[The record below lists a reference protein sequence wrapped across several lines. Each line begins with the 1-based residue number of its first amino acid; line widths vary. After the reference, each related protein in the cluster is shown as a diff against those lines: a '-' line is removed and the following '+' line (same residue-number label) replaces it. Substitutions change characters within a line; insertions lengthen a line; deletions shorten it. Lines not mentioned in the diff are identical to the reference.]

1 MSEKEFDEQIGEEFE
16 YEVDLLTLV
25 DDNGEEH
32 EFEIIDEIEND
43 DGHFLALVPT
53 VQEPEN
59 LSGDAEIYYVFEIV
73 EIDGEEQLQEV
84 ESDELLDKIADIFE
98 NRFNEILFEEEE

>member
-1 MSEKEFDEQIGEEFE
+1 MTDMDFNE

-25 DDNGEEH
+25 DDDGVEH

-53 VQEPEN
+53 SQEPDN
-59 LSGDAEIYYVFEIV
+59 LSGDAEIYYIFEVV
-73 EIDGEEQLQEV
+73 EDGEDNQLQEV
-84 ESDELLDKIADIFE
+84 ENEELLNQLADIFE
-98 NRFNEILFEEEE
+98 NRFNDAFYEEE